1 MKRVLV
7 LWWSQSGQ
15 LEGCMRA
22 FCEPLEASGVEL
34 VYRRVEPAVAY
45 PFPWSV
51 SAFFGQ
57 FPETFLE
64 EGVDIDF
71 EPPEG
76 DFDLVIVASQV
87 WFLKPSPPFC
97 RLLSRHPALFAG
109 RRVLTLV
116 ACRNMWIR
124 GWGRLAERIREAGGD
139 ITDRV
144 VAVHSGSVLASY
156 FTTLAWMLTGKR
168 DALKPLGKAE
178 IAAQTVERVRGLGER
193 FASGEHVDEAPISL
207 THALGE
213 QLVGRTFFPLLA
225 AIGHLTP
232 RQGILRTLFAWFQ
245 MSFTISAVLTLLG
258 PCMLVRLLFGRW
270 VDPWLRE
277 QARL

>member
-1 MKRVLV
+1 MKVLV

-15 LEGCMRA
+15 LERCMRA
-22 FCEPLEASGVEL
+22 FCEPLEGAGWEL
-34 VYRRVEPAVAY
+34 TYARVEPAVAY
-45 PFPWSV
+45 PFPWNV

-57 FPETFLE
+57 FPETFRE
-64 EGVDIDF
+64 EGVDIEF
-71 EPPEG
+71 APPEG
-76 DFDLVIVASQV
+76 DFDLVITASQV
-87 WFLKPSPPFC
+87 WFLKPSPPFQ
-97 RLLSRHPALFAG
+97 RLLRDHPRLFEG

-124 GWGRLAERIREAGGD
+124 GWGRLAQRIREAGGV

-178 IAAQTVERVRGLGER
+178 IAARTVAEVGELGKR
-193 FASGEHVDEAPISL
+193 FAAGEHVDQAPISL

-225 AIGHLTP
+225 AIGKLTP
-232 RQGILRTLFAWFQ
+232 RGSVLRTLFAWVQ
-245 MSFTISAVLTLLG
+245 MTFTISAVFAFLL
-258 PCMLVRLLFGRW
+258 PCMGGRLLFGRW

>member
-1 MKRVLV
+1 MRVLV

-15 LEGCMRA
+15 LENCMRA
-22 FCEPLEASGVEL
+22 FCSPLEEAGHEL
-34 VYRRVEPAVAY
+34 VYAEVKPSEPY
-45 PFPWSV
+45 PFPWNV

-57 FPETFLE
+57 FPETFRE
-64 EGVDIDF
+64 EGVDLDF
-71 EPPEG
+71 EPPGG
-76 DFDLVIVASQV
+76 DFDLVVTASQV
-87 WFLKPSPPFC
+87 WFLKPSPPFT
-97 RLLSRHPALFAG
+97 RLLSDHPELFRG

-124 GWGRLAERIREAGGD
+124 GWGRLAERIRGAGGA

-178 IAAQTVERVRGLGER
+178 IAAQTVEKVRDLGRR
-193 FASGEHVDEAPISL
+193 FAAGEHVDEAPISL

-213 QLVGRTFFPLLA
+213 QFVGRTFFPLFA
-225 AIGHLTP
+225 ALGSLTP
-232 RQGILRTLFAWFQ
+232 RGGVLRSLFAWFQ
-245 MSFTISAVLTLLG
+245 MSFTLSAVFTFLL

-270 VDPWLRE
+270 VDPWLQE